1 MNKEFI
7 DRFMVDMTG
16 WKLHCRTPEKHM
28 LVNDELKR
36 IIDCDYSQSE
46 TTYKVRIL
54 SPIKDD
60 ERRSLITNDDKWDK
74 LCLKYQME
82 LSEVILYC
90 EGKLFQDKI

>member
-1 MNKEFI
+1 MNAEFI

-16 WKLHCRTPEKHM
+16 WALYCRTPSKMM
-28 LVNDELKR
+28 LVNKDINR
-36 IIDCDYSQSE
+36 IIDCDYTQSE
-46 TTYKVRIL
+46 ASFKVRIT

-60 ERRSLITNDDKWDK
+60 ERRSFITNDDKWDK
-74 LCLKYQME
+74 LCETYQME